1 MNDNVNPSG
10 QGTSPINFEELRLS
24 QDFAA
29 DLGVKKVFTTIPV
42 RKPTR
47 QEFVRVHRDDAYSIQ
62 TPVLELKE
70 ERETYIVAKE
80 LWSEVPGEL
89 VPKIL
94 LTTISRQGVLALW
107 PIRLPGPDGRLDAWN
122 QSALEAAK
130 LARDRW
136 IRVAANMSLGAYD
149 VFEATGDI
157 PDPEWPPLNFEEILR
172 IAFGSRYIT
181 DPGHVVLK
189 RLRGEI

>member
-1 MNDNVNPSG
+1 MNDNATQSG
-10 QGTSPINFEELRLS
+10 HGSGSINFEELRLS

-29 DLGVKKVFTTIPV
+29 DLGVKRVFTTIPV

-47 QEFVRVHRDDAYSIQ
+47 QEFVRVHRDEAYSIQ

-70 ERETYIVAKE
+70 ERETYIVAKD

-89 VPKIL
+89 VPKVL

-136 IRVAANMSLGAYD
+136 VRIAANMSLGAYD

-157 PDPEWPPLNFEEILR
+157 PEPEWPQLHFEEILR
-172 IAFGSRYIT
+172 IAFGNRYIT
-181 DPGHVVLK
+181 DAGHVVLK